1 MALSTPRF
9 INALFKEH
17 ISVVEI
23 WLRITLLYIIA
34 FNVYKIP
41 SYWVFIAAGG
51 LPLVAEHGAALYL
64 WCMGFLLQW
73 LLIAEHGL

>member
-1 MALSTPRF
+1 MRERGREKRNKERIRREFAVGRCIVFLFMALSTPRF

-41 SYWVFIAAGG
+41 SCRY
-51 LPLVAEHGAALYL
+51 
-64 WCMGFLLQW
+64 
-73 LLIAEHGL
+73 